1 MRVTYLNEF
10 IGYVGFDFNEIWPEC
25 SLGISAPKRVRFF
38 RYNFEIFFYG
48 DVLSCNYLQRQIFL
62 FSDFEINFLENQ

>member
-10 IGYVGFDFNEIWPEC
+10 IGYVELFDFNEIWPEC

-38 RYNFEIFFYG
+38 SIFEIF
-48 DVLSCNYLQRQIFL
+48 L
-62 FSDFEINFLENQ
+62 

>member
-10 IGYVGFDFNEIWPEC
+10 IGYVGLFDFNEIWPEC

-38 RYNFEIFFYG
+38 PYLKYFCS
-48 DVLSCNYLQRQIFL
+48 DVLSCNYLQRLMFL
-62 FSDFEINFLENQ
+62 FSALE